1 MYVEYENCISERA
14 SYRSE
19 FRIHHK
25 TRGQRWLLSLGR
37 LVLDENNTA
46 VRMLGLCVDITER
59 KLNEE
64 ALALSRRLEAVGQ
77 LAGGVAHDSNNL
89 LTVIAGSLELAEQR
103 VQDEPTRQLIRRA
116 LDASE
121 MGSNFNRRLL
131 SLARRHKLERQR
143 LIVNDRVEETLNLLE
158 RTLGEHIE
166 IVADLERAP
175 WPTLANS
182 GEIDSALLNLAVNAR
197 DAMPHGGK
205 IIIATANVSLDAAG
219 QRNMRTHTQ
228 DIISVYP

>member
-1 MYVEYENCISERA
+1 MGLGPKDELWWSDEMYDLWGIPRMHQTREFASRWISSMSRIGSVYVENMRTAFRTRWLERVPH
-14 SYRSE
+14 SPQ
-19 FRIHHK
+19 

-37 LVLDENNTA
+37 LVLDENNIA

-131 SLARRHKLERQR
+131 SLARRHKLERR
-143 LIVNDRVEETLNLLE
+143 ILIVNDRVEETLNLLE
-158 RTLGEHIE
+158 AH
-166 IVADLERAP
+166 
-175 WPTLANS
+175 
-182 GEIDSALLNLAVNAR
+182 AR
-197 DAMPHGGK
+197 
-205 IIIATANVSLDAAG
+205 
-219 QRNMRTHTQ
+219 
-228 DIISVYP
+228 